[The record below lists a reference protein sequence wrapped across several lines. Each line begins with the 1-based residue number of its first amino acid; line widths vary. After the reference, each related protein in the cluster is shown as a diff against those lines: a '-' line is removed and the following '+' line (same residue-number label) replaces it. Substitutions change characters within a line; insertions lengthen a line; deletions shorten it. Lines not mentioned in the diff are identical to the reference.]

1 MKKSKRQILSLLMA
15 AAMAGGLLSGC
26 GGGGGGT
33 TAAAGSAGGTA
44 GSRGGGAAGT
54 ETTEAAAEASGDY
67 SDVVITYGMTSTW
80 DTVNPY
86 GSSSG
91 SIYQQLVA
99 DKIYDRLAFL
109 EEAGSDVTPRGAA
122 S

>member
-15 AAMAGGLLSGC
+15 AAMAAGLLSGC
-26 GGGGGGT
+26 GGGAEGT
-33 TAAAGSAGGTA
+33 TPAAGCAVTKGA
-44 GSRGGGAAGT
+44 SRGGRAATKEPRQGG
-54 ETTEAAAEASGDY
+54 AEASGDY

>member
-1 MKKSKRQILSLLMA
+1 MKKSKRQILSLFMA
-15 AAMAGGLLSGC
+15 APMAAGLLSGC
-26 GGGGGGT
+26 GGGAEET
-33 TAAAGSAGGTA
+33 TAAAASAETTAASGGA
-44 GSRGGGAAGT
+44 EAAGT